1 MSLFRSND
9 LDQLLLTRRTL
20 LKAAGAAGLLS
31 LAGSLLAA
39 CGDDEDDDGDDTAD
53 EPGVDPTATAVD
65 ADDDADDED
74 DADDDD
80 EGDETTVRVVLTE
93 WAVEPSAASVPAGD
107 VTFEVVNA
115 GTMDHN
121 FVLIKTD
128 LALDQLNLTGDGTQ
142 VDEEGSGDVIV
153 STDAFGPGEPDP
165 ETHDL
170 VPGHY
175 VMLCNVAGHY
185 ELGMR
190 ADFEVT

>member
-1 MSLFRSND
+1 MVGLLRSVD
-9 LDQLLLTRRTL
+9 LERMRLSRRSL
-20 LKAAGAAGLLS
+20 LKAAGAAGLFS

-39 CGDDEDDDGDDTAD
+39 CGDDEEDDPGDQ
-53 EPGVDPTATAVD
+53 PGIDPTATSVN
-65 ADDDADDED
+65 ADEDHEDDED
-74 DADDDD
+74 DDEDHDNDGDD
-80 EGDETTVRVVLTE
+80 TTVRVVLTE
-93 WAVEPSAASVPAGD
+93 WKVEPSTASVAAGD

-128 LALDQLNLTGDGTQ
+128 LPLDQLLMTGEGTE
-142 VDEEGSGDVIV
+142 VDEEGSGDVVI

-170 VPGHY
+170 IPGHY
-175 VMLCNVAGHY
+175 VMLCNIAGHY
-185 ELGMR
+185 QLGMR